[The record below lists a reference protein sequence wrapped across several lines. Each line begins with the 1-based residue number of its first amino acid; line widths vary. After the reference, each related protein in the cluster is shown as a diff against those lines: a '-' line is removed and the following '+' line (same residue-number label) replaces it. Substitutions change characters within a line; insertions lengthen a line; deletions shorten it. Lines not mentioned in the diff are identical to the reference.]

1 MVVNEQVHKIE
12 QDKRIGQDRDK
23 TSKLGSEYGLAMQV
37 DSNWVPIQVEHGQYA
52 SRHFHRHLSLAT

>member
-12 QDKRIGQDRDK
+12 QDERIGQNGDK
-23 TSKLGSEYGLAMQV
+23 TSKFGPEHGLAMQV
-37 DSNWVPIQVEHGQYA
+37 DSNWVPKQVEHGQYA